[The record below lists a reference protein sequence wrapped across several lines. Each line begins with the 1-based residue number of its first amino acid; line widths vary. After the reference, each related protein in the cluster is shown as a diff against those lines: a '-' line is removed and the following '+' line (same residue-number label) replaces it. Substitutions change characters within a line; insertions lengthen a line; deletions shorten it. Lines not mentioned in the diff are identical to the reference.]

1 MSNSP
6 ASASNDAA
14 PQFPPST
21 ATRLQCVA
29 KLLGLLAVFAVVGAL
44 VNLIGSD
51 DAPVA
56 ASGAGSTGEAEGAG
70 GTEGADEGTE
80 SGSSGTQVVGE
91 FLVSGSS
98 TVFPIVQRQAEQYK
112 DIEPGVAIAVEG
124 PGSGDGAKKFCAGEV
139 PIANASREFKDEEIE
154 ICEANGIEFIEL
166 RRGIDGISV
175 ITSVENDLIDCVS
188 FNDLYA
194 LISEEALNA
203 DSWADANTLTG
214 QWEGTEFADVPLDVF
229 GPGEESGTFDSFAE
243 IVIEGVAKGKTGLD
257 TESREF
263 LETIRPDYTS
273 SPDDNVVVEGIEASQ
288 YSLGWVG
295 FAYAQES
302 AEAGRAKLLSV
313 STEDGGPC
321 VEPTAASIAS
331 ADFPIARFLYTY
343 VNVDNAANQPGVA
356 DFVDYMLSDTGLESV
371 SAVGYI
377 DLPPDELEKAATT
390 WANRSPGRQ
399 YE

>member
-1 MSNSP
+1 MEIV
-6 ASASNDAA
+6 NDDP

-29 KLLGLLAVFAVVGAL
+29 KLLGLLAVFAIVGTL
-44 VNLIGSD
+44 VNLIGDDTASVAGPTDGSD
-51 DAPVA
+51 
-56 ASGAGSTGEAEGAG
+56 SG
-70 GTEGADEGTE
+70 D
-80 SGSSGTQVVGE
+80 VIGE

-175 ITSVENDLIDCVS
+175 ITSVENDLIDCLS

-194 LISEEALNA
+194 LTGEESLNFE
-203 DSWADANTLTG
+203 SWAEANSLTE
-214 QWEGTEFADVPLDVF
+214 QWGGTQFPDVALDVF

-257 TESREF
+257 IEAREF
-263 LETIRPDYTS
+263 VDTVRPDYTS

-302 AEAGRAKLLSV
+302 AAAGRAKLLSV
-313 STEDGGPC
+313 SVEDGGAC
-321 VEPTAASIAS
+321 VEPTAETIA
-331 ADFPIARFLYTY
+331 AAEFPIARFLYTY
-343 VNVDNAANQPGVA
+343 INVDDAANQAGVA

-377 DLPPDELEKAATT
+377 DLPADELDKAATT
-390 WANRSPGRQ
+390 WANRTPGRQ
-399 YE
+399 YGE